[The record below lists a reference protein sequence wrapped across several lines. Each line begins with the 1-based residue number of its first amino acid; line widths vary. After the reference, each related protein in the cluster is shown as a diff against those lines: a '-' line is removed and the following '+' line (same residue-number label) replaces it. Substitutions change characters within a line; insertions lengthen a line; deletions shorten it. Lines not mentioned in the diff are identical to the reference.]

1 MTDRRLVVVDDE
13 PEFGE
18 FVRKVAAGSG
28 FEVEVTSDAAAFK
41 KVYDAFDP
49 TVIVLDIV
57 MPEVDGMELVQWLA
71 GRKSTVHLVV
81 VTGYNPKYSELARKV
96 RTGGL
101 PSASSTAAPRPIA
114 VRFVVLYIETQPIR
128 TVSMVALPSWMS

>member
-1 MTDRRLVVVDDE
+1 MTDRRLLVVDDE

-71 GRKSTVHLVV
+71 GRKSSVHLVV
-81 VTGYNPKYSELARKV
+81 VTGYNPKYSELARKI
-96 RTGGL
+96 GEAKGL
-101 PSASSTAAPRPIA
+101 RSVTNLAKP
-114 VRFVVLYIETQPIR
+114 
-128 TVSMVALPSWMS
+128 VALAELRAALDGSGDA

>member
-57 MPEVDGMELVQWLA
+57 MPEVEGMELVQWLA
-71 GRKSTVHLVV
+71 ERKSAVHLVV
-81 VTGYNPKYSELARKV
+81 VTGYNPRYSELAQKL
-96 RTGGL
+96 GEAKGL
-101 PSASSTAAPRPIA
+101 RSVANLAKP
-114 VRFVVLYIETQPIR
+114 
-128 TVSMVALPSWMS
+128 VALSELRAALDGSGDA

>member
-1 MTDRRLVVVDDE
+1 MSGKRLLVVDDE

-28 FEVEVTSDAAAFK
+28 FEVEVTSSAAAFK

-49 TVIVLDIV
+49 TVVVLDIV

-71 GRKSTVHLVV
+71 ERKSTVHLVV
-81 VTGYNPKYSELARKV
+81 VTGYNPMYSDLARRLGEAK
-96 RTGGL
+96 GL
-101 PSASSTAAPRPIA
+101 RSVTNLAKPVSLAELRAALGASGDA
-114 VRFVVLYIETQPIR
+114 
-128 TVSMVALPSWMS
+128 

>member
-1 MTDRRLVVVDDE
+1 MTDRRLLVVDDE

-28 FEVEVTSDAAAFK
+28 FEVEVTSNAAAFK

-49 TVIVLDIV
+49 TVIVLDVV

-71 GRKSTVHLVV
+71 KRKSTVHLVV
-81 VTGYNPKYSELARKV
+81 VTGYNHSELAWKLGEV
-96 RTGGL
+96 QGL
-101 PSASSTAAPRPIA
+101 RSVTNLAKP
-114 VRFVVLYIETQPIR
+114 
-128 TVSMVALPSWMS
+128 VALAELRAALDGSGDA

>member
-1 MTDRRLVVVDDE
+1 MTDKRLLVVDDE

-18 FVRKVAAGSG
+18 FVRKVAAGAG

-49 TVIVLDIV
+49 TVIVLDVV

-71 GRKSTVHLVV
+71 ERKSTVHLIV
-81 VTGYNPKYSELARKV
+81 VTGYNPKYSELARKLGEA
-96 RTGGL
+96 RGL
-101 PSASSTAAPRPIA
+101 RSVTNLAKP
-114 VRFVVLYIETQPIR
+114 
-128 TVSMVALPSWMS
+128 VALSKLRAALDGGGGG